1 MRIAFF
7 EVEDWEREVFTR
19 ELAGHDL
26 AFFREPLEAGL
37 VGQAAGA
44 EVVSVFIHSRVS
56 RGVIE
61 ALPEL
66 RFVATRSTGFDHV
79 DLEAC
84 RERGIAVANVPFY
97 GENTVAEHT
106 FGLILT
112 LSRNILKAYLRT
124 SRGDFTLRGLEG
136 FDLMGKTL
144 GVIGAGSIGLHVV
157 RIAKGFGMDVLA
169 YDVNQN
175 RLIAEVLG
183 FTYADLP
190 EILGRSDIVSLHA
203 PYNNTT
209 RYLINRESL
218 SLMKRGALLINT
230 ARGGLVDTDALLWA
244 LDEGI
249 LGGAALDVLEGEEL
263 ITEER
268 ELLSQPAAEDK
279 LRMLLRQHMLL
290 RRENVV
296 ITPHS
301 AFYSR
306 EALQRI
312 LDTTLSNIRAF
323 EQGQPLNLVGA
334 GGLPRAA

>member
-7 EVEDWEREVFTR
+7 EVEDWECGIFAR
-19 ELAGHDL
+19 ELPDDDL
-26 AFFREPLEAGL
+26 VFYREPLDA
-37 VGQAAGA
+37 VRAAVA
-44 EVVSVFIHSRVS
+44 ADADVVSVFIHSRVN
-56 RGVIE
+56 RQVME
-61 ALPEL
+61 AIPKL
-66 RFVATRSTGFDHV
+66 RFVCTRSTGYDHI

-84 RERGIAVANVPFY
+84 AERGVPVANVPNY

-124 SRGDFTLRGLEG
+124 TRGDFTLRGLEG

-144 GVIGAGSIGLHVV
+144 GVVGAGSIGLHVV
-157 RIAKGFGMDVLA
+157 RIAKGFGMEVLA
-169 YDVNQN
+169 FDVNQN

-183 FTYADLP
+183 FRYAELP
-190 EILGRSDIVSLHA
+190 ELLRMADIVTLHA
-203 PYNNTT
+203 PYTPRT
-209 RYLINRESL
+209 HHMINRESL
-218 SLMKRGALLINT
+218 AIMKRGALLINT

-263 ITEER
+263 VSEER
-268 ELLSQPAAEDK
+268 ELLSQPAAEEK
-279 LRMLLRQHMLL
+279 LRMILRQHMLL

-301 AFYSR
+301 AFYSK
-306 EALQRI
+306 EALRRI
-312 LDTTLSNIRAF
+312 IDTTVANIRAF
-323 EQGQPLNLVGA
+323 AQGRVLNLVSPSLA
-334 GGLPRAA
+334 KAA